1 MKGVKL
7 GKSQMIGKDDSKKM
21 AQNNHKNKKNKE
33 NETRNATPSSS
44 GIKKYL
50 VRKEENIEN
59 DISISPG
66 TENKNN
72 SNKKISPLRKT
83 NKTIIK
89 EDKLVRGLV
98 NKFELE
104 ESTRGMKKTFTT
116 SRNNNNSKS
125 VSKKIENFNNIS
137 KNSDNCLIGS
147 GRCASHNSRLVR
159 VVQQKKT
166 SVILKDGTIG
176 WRMCE
181 AVTLACPAVNRDG
194 GPSDVS
200 GQTLSDVCDVT
211 ANKKARVTRN
221 FEWNQSDLSTEKDL
235 KK

>member
-1 MKGVKL
+1 MVGDTKAVSGTTRAVSYAGVKECNQIKQEDTSRNSLLNYITVKGVKL

-89 EDKLVRGLV
+89 
-98 NKFELE
+98 
-104 ESTRGMKKTFTT
+104 
-116 SRNNNNSKS
+116 
-125 VSKKIENFNNIS
+125 
-137 KNSDNCLIGS
+137 
-147 GRCASHNSRLVR
+147 
-159 VVQQKKT
+159 
-166 SVILKDGTIG
+166 
-176 WRMCE
+176 
-181 AVTLACPAVNRDG
+181 
-194 GPSDVS
+194 
-200 GQTLSDVCDVT
+200 
-211 ANKKARVTRN
+211 
-221 FEWNQSDLSTEKDL
+221 
-235 KK
+235 